1 MVLVKFGDFKTTIIW
16 SICSFVILVLLGFVG
31 VFFVVVLGGG
41 GGGGGLADSWEQFML

>member
-41 GGGGGLADSWEQFML
+41 GGGGGVLAA